1 MRCRRPRRGSG
12 RRGGSLDGGGAVA
25 LKLDAVELAHK
36 SDLGLVRLGLVG
48 DDAVRAAAA
57 ELLAAA
63 RGHGLEVRGLLVEPM
78 AEPGVELIVGLR
90 RDASFGP
97 AVVVGLGGVLT
108 EVLDDVAIRLAP
120 VDHETACRC
129 SRSCAARGS
138 STGCVAHPR
147 SIGRPSPSSSWRSRG
162 SARPG
167 RTSSRWTS
175 TRSSPRRPARWRSM
189 RWSCW
194 PGRIGRGGRW
204 LTNPSLLTTR
214 TPWGVRLTLNRPAK
228 LNALNGA
235 LVSALV
241 AALDAAEADADVRV
255 IVLEGAGR
263 AFSSG
268 YDLTEEAEGAIGGPV
283 EWRDL
288 LAADVAA
295 TLRFLDSPKP
305 VIAQV
310 HGYALAGGLELAMAC
325 DLVVAAEGT
334 KLGEPEIRYGSAP
347 VTLLM
352 PFLIGQ
358 KRTRELLLTGDLI
371 DAVEAERIGL
381 VNRVVPLAA
390 LAAEVDALADRL
402 ARTPPE
408 VMGPTKRMLNRAMDA
423 AGFRLAVEAG
433 LDLGAIINA
442 ADTPEQREWDAI
454 VRRDGLKAALA
465 WRDRRYEERL
475 GASGVEPSD

>member
-1 MRCRRPRRGSG
+1 M
-12 RRGGSLDGGGAVA
+12 
-25 LKLDAVELAHK
+25 
-36 SDLGLVRLGLVG
+36 
-48 DDAVRAAAA
+48 
-57 ELLAAA
+57 
-63 RGHGLEVRGLLVEPM
+63 
-78 AEPGVELIVGLR
+78 
-90 RDASFGP
+90 
-97 AVVVGLGGVLT
+97 
-108 EVLDDVAIRLAP
+108 
-120 VDHETACRC
+120 
-129 SRSCAARGS
+129 
-138 STGCVAHPR
+138 
-147 SIGRPSPSSSWRSRG
+147 
-162 SARPG
+162 
-167 RTSSRWTS
+167 
-175 TRSSPRRPARWRSM
+175 
-189 RWSCW
+189 
-194 PGRIGRGGRW
+194 
-204 LTNPSLLTTR
+204 
-214 TPWGVRLTLNRPAK
+214 
-228 LNALNGA
+228 
-235 LVSALV
+235 
-241 AALDAAEADADVRV
+241 AALDEAEADEDVRV

-283 EWRDL
+283 AWREL

-325 DLVVAAEGT
+325 DLIVAADGT

-371 DAVEAERIGL
+371 DAAEAERIGL
-381 VNRVVPLAA
+381 INRVVPADA
-390 LAAEVDALADRL
+390 LAAEVDRLADRL

-408 VMGPTKRMLNRAMDA
+408 VMGPTKRMLNRAMDV

-442 ADTPEQREWDAI
+442 ADTPEQREWDTI

-465 WRDRRYEERL
+465 WRDRRYHQRL
-475 GASGVEPSD
+475 AHGSHDDSRG